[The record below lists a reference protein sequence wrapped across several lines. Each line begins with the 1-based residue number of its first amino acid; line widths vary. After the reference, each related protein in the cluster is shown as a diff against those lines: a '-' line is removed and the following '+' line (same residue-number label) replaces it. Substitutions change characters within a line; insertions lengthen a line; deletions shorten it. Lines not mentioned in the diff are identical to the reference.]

1 MTPDL
6 PSDDVVMV
14 QISNNGCAVTSN
26 TVTRSLSNRKSCTAG
41 NRIKYINVSL
51 VYRTTDMRDGSVLHR
66 RFVWS
71 IVLDER
77 PQHVVINL
85 SAAPL
90 PVSDFVIIYM
100 KTDFVN

>member
-6 PSDDVVMV
+6 PSNDVAMV

-26 TVTRSLSNRKSCTAG
+26 TVNRSLSYRRSCTTG
-41 NRIKYINVSL
+41 NWIKYINVSL
-51 VYRTTDMRDGSVLHR
+51 VYRTTDLYDGSLPHR
-66 RFVWS
+66 RFVWP

-77 PQHVVINL
+77 PKHVVINL

-90 PVSDFVIIYM
+90 PI
-100 KTDFVN
+100 